1 MDKKESILS
10 ELNEVM
16 EFIYSNS
23 YYKSKLNGKFDGDS
37 NDKDIESLKE
47 DIKKVDGESKKVLEN
62 LLEEKTKNKSK
73 MLMKKYG
80 LLFNKTVL
88 KKMK

>member
-1 MDKKESILS
+1 MKYRGFKRKFISQYKEKDYEEMLVK
-10 ELNEVM
+10 LLDNE
-16 EFIYSNS
+16 SW
-23 YYKSKLNGKFDGDS
+23 
-37 NDKDIESLKE
+37 
-47 DIKKVDGESKKVLEN
+47 ESKKVLEN